1 MKKNKK
7 LISVLSAQKKMIDS
21 LKKFKNA
28 SELIDFRNSEN
39 RVLAANIFSK
49 KNIPEFD
56 NSAIDGFGINYNS
69 IKKGET
75 TLKIVGESRPG
86 KPFKN
91 KIKIGEAIT
100 IFTGAFILKNNNVDT
115 VCFEENCIVKN
126 KILKIL
132 KLPEKGDNIRKKGED
147 IKKNKIVF
155 KKGRKIRT
163 VDLTQLSSL
172 GLKKIKVFRKIKVG
186 VFSSGDE
193 ISSRTVKKK
202 YSIFDSNK
210 TVLTSLLK
218 KVGCEAFD
226 LGLIKDNF
234 EHTKKKLNKN
244 LSSFDLIITSG
255 GVSKSKIDH
264 IGSFFSISG
273 NVNFWQLALKPGRPF
288 AFGKLNNIPFIGLP
302 GNPVAAVI
310 TFLMLVVNYLQK
322 FSGIE
327 KKEIT
332 ERLLPSNFEMV
343 KKTGRT
349 EWLRGSI
356 KIINNNYFLEKFH
369 TSGSGIISSISN
381 TDGIIEINEDI
392 KYIKKGTL
400 LKFYR
405 YEDILS
411 WKYFILPK

>member
-1 MKKNKK
+1 MKKNKR
-7 LISVLSAQKKMIDS
+7 LISVFSAKKKMIDS
-21 LKKFKNA
+21 LKKFKNT
-28 SELIDFRNSEN
+28 SEYIDFRDAEN

-49 KNIPEFD
+49 NNIPEFD
-56 NSAIDGFGINYNS
+56 NSAVDGFGINYKS
-69 IKKGET
+69 VKKQNK

-86 KPFKN
+86 KPFK
-91 KIKIGEAIT
+91 KKVKVGEAII
-100 IFTGAFILKNNNVDT
+100 IFTGSIILKSNNIDT
-115 VCFEENCIVKN
+115 VCFEENCLVDN
-126 KILKIL
+126 KTLQIL
-132 KLPEKGDNIRKKGED
+132 KLPEKGDNVRKKGED
-147 IKKNKIVF
+147 IKKNKIAF

-172 GLKKIKVFRKIKVG
+172 GLKKVKVFRKIKVG

-193 ISSRTVKKK
+193 ISSKTVKRK
-202 YSIFDSNK
+202 YSIFDANK

-218 KVGCEAFD
+218 KVGCEASD

-234 EHTKKKLNKN
+234 EHTKIKLNKS

-255 GVSKSKIDH
+255 GISKSKIDH
-264 IGSFFSISG
+264 IGNFFSISG
-273 NVNFWQLALKPGRPF
+273 KINFWQLALKPGRPF
-288 AFGKLNNIPFIGLP
+288 AFGKLNNTPFIGLP

-310 TFLMLVVNYLQK
+310 TFLMLVVNYIQK
-322 FSGIE
+322 LSGIE
-327 KKEIT
+327 KNEII
-332 ERLLPSNFEMV
+332 ERLIPSNFEMV

-356 KIINNNYFLEKFH
+356 KKINNNYFLEKFH
-369 TSGSGIISSISN
+369 TSGSGIISSISQ
-381 TDGIIEINEDI
+381 TDGIIEINENI

-411 WKYFILPK
+411 

>member
-1 MKKNKK
+1 MKKNNK
-7 LISVLSAQKKMIDS
+7 LISVFSAKQKMTES
-21 LKKFKNA
+21 LKDLKNT
-28 SELIDFRNSEN
+28 SELIDFRESEN
-39 RVLAANIFSK
+39 RVLADNIISK
-49 KNIPEFD
+49 NNIPEFD
-56 NSAIDGFGINYNS
+56 NSAVDGFGINYNS
-69 IKKGET
+69 IKKGKK

-91 KIKIGEAIT
+91 ELKKGEAIV
-100 IFTGAFILKNNNVDT
+100 IFTGAFILKNNKIDT
-115 VCFEENCIVKN
+115 VCFEENCQIED
-126 KILKIL
+126 KILKII
-132 KLPEKGDNIRKKGED
+132 KLPEKGDNLRKKGED
-147 IKKNKIVF
+147 IKKNQVAF

-172 GLKKIKVFRKIKVG
+172 GLKKIKVFKKIKVG

-193 ISSRTVKKK
+193 ISLCSVKKK
-202 YSIFDSNK
+202 YSIFDANK
-210 TVLTSLLK
+210 IVLISLINRL
-218 KVGCEAFD
+218 GCETSD

-255 GVSKSKIDH
+255 GVSKSRIDH
-264 IGSFFSISG
+264 IGRFFSISG
-273 NVNFWQLALKPGRPF
+273 KINFWQLALKPGRPF
-288 AFGKLNNIPFIGLP
+288 AFGKLNNTPFIGLP

-310 TFLMLVVNYLQK
+310 TFLMLVTNFIKKL
-322 FSGIE
+322 SGI
-327 KKEIT
+327 KKTEII
-332 ERLLPSNFEMV
+332 ERLIPANFKMK

-356 KIINNNYFLEKFH
+356 KVINNNLFLEKFH

-381 TDGIIEINEDI
+381 TDGIIEINEDV

-411 WKYFILPK
+411 

>member
-1 MKKNKK
+1 MKKNKR
-7 LISVLSAQKKMIDS
+7 LISVFSAKKKMIDS
-21 LKKFKNA
+21 LKKFKNT
-28 SELIDFRNSEN
+28 SEYIDFRDAEN

-49 KNIPEFD
+49 NNIPEFD
-56 NSAIDGFGINYNS
+56 NSAVDGFGINYKS
-69 IKKGET
+69 VKKRNK

-86 KPFKN
+86 KPFK
-91 KIKIGEAIT
+91 KKVKVGEAII
-100 IFTGAFILKNNNVDT
+100 IFTGSIILKSNNIDT
-115 VCFEENCIVKN
+115 VCFEENCLVDN
-126 KILKIL
+126 KTLQIL
-132 KLPEKGDNIRKKGED
+132 KLPGKGDNVRKKGED
-147 IKKNKIVF
+147 IKKNKIAF

-172 GLKKIKVFRKIKVG
+172 GLKKVKVFRKIKVG

-193 ISSRTVKKK
+193 ISSKTVKRK
-202 YSIFDSNK
+202 YSIFDANK

-218 KVGCEAFD
+218 KVGCEASD

-234 EHTKKKLNKN
+234 EQTKIKLNKS

-255 GVSKSKIDH
+255 GISKSKIDH
-264 IGSFFSISG
+264 IGNFFSISG
-273 NVNFWQLALKPGRPF
+273 KINFWQLALKPGRPF
-288 AFGKLNNIPFIGLP
+288 AFGKLNNTPFIGLP

-322 FSGIE
+322 LSGIE
-327 KKEIT
+327 KNEII
-332 ERLLPSNFEMV
+332 ERLIPSNFEMV

-356 KIINNNYFLEKFH
+356 KKINNNYFLEKFH
-369 TSGSGIISSISN
+369 TSGSGIISSISQ
-381 TDGIIEINEDI
+381 TDGIIEINENI

-411 WKYFILPK
+411 

>member
-1 MKKNKK
+1 M
-7 LISVLSAQKKMIDS
+7 L
-21 LKKFKNA
+21 
-28 SELIDFRNSEN
+28 
-39 RVLAANIFSK
+39 
-49 KNIPEFD
+49 
-56 NSAIDGFGINYNS
+56 
-69 IKKGET
+69 
-75 TLKIVGESRPG
+75 
-86 KPFKN
+86 
-91 KIKIGEAIT
+91 
-100 IFTGAFILKNNNVDT
+100 
-115 VCFEENCIVKN
+115 
-126 KILKIL
+126 
-132 KLPEKGDNIRKKGED
+132 
-147 IKKNKIVF
+147 F

-193 ISSRTVKKK
+193 ISSKTVKKK
-202 YSIFDSNK
+202 YSIFDANK

-218 KVGCEAFD
+218 KVGCEASD

-234 EHTKKKLNKN
+234 EHTKKKLNKS

-273 NVNFWQLALKPGRPF
+273 KVNFWQLALKPGRPF
-288 AFGKLNNIPFIGLP
+288 AFGKFNNTPFIGLP

-322 FSGIE
+322 LSGI
-327 KKEIT
+327 KKNEII
-332 ERLLPSNFEMV
+332 ERLIPSNFEMV

-356 KIINNNYFLEKFH
+356 KKINNNYFLEKFH
-369 TSGSGIISSISN
+369 TSGSGIISSISQ
-381 TDGIIEINEDI
+381 TDGIIEINENI

-411 WKYFILPK
+411 

>member
-1 MKKNKK
+1 MKKNKR
-7 LISVLSAQKKMIDS
+7 LISVFSAKKKMIDS
-21 LKKFKNA
+21 LKKFKNT
-28 SELIDFRNSEN
+28 SEYIDFRDAEN

-49 KNIPEFD
+49 NNIPEFD
-56 NSAIDGFGINYNS
+56 NSAVDGFGINYKS
-69 IKKGET
+69 VKKQNK

-86 KPFKN
+86 KPFK
-91 KIKIGEAIT
+91 KKVKVGEAII
-100 IFTGAFILKNNNVDT
+100 IFTGSIILKSNNIDT
-115 VCFEENCIVKN
+115 VCFEENCLVDN
-126 KILKIL
+126 KTLQIL
-132 KLPEKGDNIRKKGED
+132 KLPGKGDNVRKKGED
-147 IKKNKIVF
+147 IKKNKIAF

-172 GLKKIKVFRKIKVG
+172 GLKKVKVFRKIKVG

-193 ISSRTVKKK
+193 ISSKTVKRK
-202 YSIFDSNK
+202 YSIFDANK
-210 TVLTSLLK
+210 KVLTSLLK
-218 KVGCEAFD
+218 KVGCEASD

-234 EHTKKKLNKN
+234 EHTKIKLNKS

-255 GVSKSKIDH
+255 GISKSKIDH
-264 IGSFFSISG
+264 IGNFFSISG
-273 NVNFWQLALKPGRPF
+273 KINFWQLALKPGRPF
-288 AFGKLNNIPFIGLP
+288 AFGKLNNTPFIGLP

-322 FSGIE
+322 LSGIE
-327 KKEIT
+327 KNEII
-332 ERLLPSNFEMV
+332 ERLIPSNFEMV

-356 KIINNNYFLEKFH
+356 KKINNNYFLEKFH
-369 TSGSGIISSISN
+369 TSGSGIISSISQ
-381 TDGIIEINEDI
+381 TDGIIEINENI

-411 WKYFILPK
+411 

>member
-1 MKKNKK
+1 MKKNKR
-7 LISVLSAQKKMIDS
+7 LISVISAKKKMIDS
-21 LKKFKNA
+21 LKEFKNS
-28 SELIDFRNSEN
+28 SEFIDFRNSEN
-39 RVLAANIFSK
+39 RVLSANIFSK
-49 KNIPEFD
+49 NNIPEFD
-56 NSAIDGFGINYNS
+56 NSAVDGFGINYNS
-69 IKKGET
+69 TKRGKKT
-75 TLKIVGESRPG
+75 FKIVGESRPG
-86 KPFKN
+86 KPFKKKVKN
-91 KIKIGEAIT
+91 GEAIV
-100 IFTGAFILKNNNVDT
+100 IFTGAFILKNNNIDT
-115 VCFEENCIVKN
+115 VCFEENCVTKD

-132 KLPEKGDNIRKKGED
+132 KFPQKGDNIRKKGED
-147 IKKNKIVF
+147 IKKNKIAF

-163 VDLTQLSSL
+163 VDLAQLSSL
-172 GLKKIKVFRKIKVG
+172 GLKKVEVYKRIRVG

-193 ISSRTVKKK
+193 ISSRSVKKK
-202 YSIFDSNK
+202 YSIFDANK
-210 TVLTSLLK
+210 TVLISLLK
-218 KVGCEAFD
+218 KVGCETSD

-255 GVSKSKIDH
+255 GVSKSRIDH

-273 NVNFWQLALKPGRPF
+273 KVNFWQLALKPGRPF
-288 AFGKLNNIPFIGLP
+288 AFGKLNNTPFIGLP

-310 TFLMLVVNYLQK
+310 TFLMLVVNYLK
-322 FSGIE
+322 KLSGI
-327 KKEIT
+327 KETEII
-332 ERLLPSNFEMV
+332 ERLIPSNFVM
-343 KKTGRT
+343 KKKAGRT

-356 KIINNNYFLEKFH
+356 KVIKNNYLLEKFH

-411 WKYFILPK
+411 

>member
-1 MKKNKK
+1 MKKNKR
-7 LISVLSAQKKMIDS
+7 LISVFSAKKKMIDS
-21 LKKFKNA
+21 LKKFKNT
-28 SELIDFRNSEN
+28 SEYIDFRDAEN

-49 KNIPEFD
+49 NNIPEFD
-56 NSAIDGFGINYNS
+56 NSAVDGFGINYKS
-69 IKKGET
+69 VKKQNK

-86 KPFKN
+86 KPFK
-91 KIKIGEAIT
+91 KKVKVGEAII
-100 IFTGAFILKNNNVDT
+100 IFTGSIILKSNNIDT
-115 VCFEENCIVKN
+115 VCFEENCLVDN
-126 KILKIL
+126 KTLQIL
-132 KLPEKGDNIRKKGED
+132 KLPGKGDNVRKKGED
-147 IKKNKIVF
+147 IKKNKIAF

-172 GLKKIKVFRKIKVG
+172 GLKKVKVFRKIKVG

-193 ISSRTVKKK
+193 ISSKTVKRK
-202 YSIFDSNK
+202 YSIFDANK
-210 TVLTSLLK
+210 KVLTSLLK
-218 KVGCEAFD
+218 KVGCEASD

-234 EHTKKKLNKN
+234 EHTKIKLNKS

-255 GVSKSKIDH
+255 GISKSKIDH
-264 IGSFFSISG
+264 IGNFFSISG
-273 NVNFWQLALKPGRPF
+273 KINFWQLALKPGRPF
-288 AFGKLNNIPFIGLP
+288 AFGKLNNTPFIGLP

-322 FSGIE
+322 LSGIE
-327 KKEIT
+327 KNEII
-332 ERLLPSNFEMV
+332 ERLIPSNFEMV

-356 KIINNNYFLEKFH
+356 KKINNNYFLEKFH
-369 TSGSGIISSISN
+369 TSGSGIISSISQ
-381 TDGIIEINEDI
+381 TDGIIEINKNI

-411 WKYFILPK
+411 

>member
-1 MKKNKK
+1 MKKNKR
-7 LISVLSAQKKMIDS
+7 LISVLLAKKKMINS
-21 LKKFKNA
+21 LKGFKNT
-28 SELIDFRNSEN
+28 SEFVDFRNSEN
-39 RVLAANIFSK
+39 RVLAENIFSK
-49 KNIPEFD
+49 NNIPEYD
-56 NSAIDGFGINYNS
+56 NSAVDGFGISYNS
-69 IKKGET
+69 IKKGN
-75 TLKIVGESRPG
+75 TLKIVGESKPG
-86 KPFKN
+86 KPFKKKLKN
-91 KIKIGEAIT
+91 GEAII
-100 IFTGAFILKNNNVDT
+100 IFTGAFILKNNNIDT
-115 VCFEENCIVKN
+115 VCFEENCLIKDKV
-126 KILKIL
+126 LKIL
-132 KLPEKGDNIRKKGED
+132 KLPRKGDNIRKKGED
-147 IKKNKIVF
+147 IKKNQVAF
-155 KKGRKIRT
+155 NKGRKIRT

-172 GLKKIKVFRKIKVG
+172 GLKKIKVFKKIKVG

-193 ISSRTVKKK
+193 ISSKYVKKK
-202 YSIFDSNK
+202 YSIFDANK
-210 TVLTSLLK
+210 TVLINLLK
-218 KVGCEAFD
+218 RLGCETSD

-234 EHTKKKLNKN
+234 EHTKKQLNKN

-273 NVNFWQLALKPGRPF
+273 KVNFWQLALKPGRPF
-288 AFGKLNNIPFIGLP
+288 AFGRLNHTPFIGLP

-322 FSGIE
+322 LSGIQ
-327 KKEIT
+327 KTEIV
-332 ERLLPSNFEMV
+332 ERLIPANFEM
-343 KKTGRT
+343 KKKVGRT

-381 TDGIIEINEDI
+381 TDGIIEINEDV

-411 WKYFILPK
+411 